1 MLPDTS
7 LVYALFPWVLVA
19 AKVHAA
25 PILPAFPQSNFAVN
39 TSIVIIGPLAFS
51 LAPLALGSPS
61 TPVVIP
67 PQTTTVTEVVTAT
80 VALSQ
85 PPVTVSITASASTVT
100 QIVTVTSHTS
110 LSSSKPLPSST
121 SSIWSA
127 PPRMTDLS
135 AFKIAAFP
143 GGKNN
148 LFIMDGIPAE
158 ASATSLAANA
168 LSTNPADVLAQSLTT
183 WDNTSSTLRLLYPEN
198 SINPASKPQG
208 GAEFYAVPL
217 DLSSAKNVSLEYCVF
232 FPVDYDWVKGGKLP
246 GLYGGHTG
254 CSGGNDALTCFS
266 TRLMWRS
273 EGMGELYLV
282 RTLISM

>member
-110 LSSSKPLPSST
+110 LSSSKPLERRWEARE
-121 SSIWSA
+121 WSRRVA
-127 PPRMTDLS
+127 NWRWRLSEKRM
-135 AFKIAAFP
+135 AR
-143 GGKNN
+143 
-148 LFIMDGIPAE
+148 
-158 ASATSLAANA
+158 
-168 LSTNPADVLAQSLTT
+168 V
-183 WDNTSSTLRLLYPEN
+183 TLK
-198 SINPASKPQG
+198 A
-208 GAEFYAVPL
+208 
-217 DLSSAKNVSLEYCVF
+217 
-232 FPVDYDWVKGGKLP
+232 
-246 GLYGGHTG
+246 
-254 CSGGNDALTCFS
+254 
-266 TRLMWRS
+266 
-273 EGMGELYLV
+273 
-282 RTLISM
+282 